1 MPSVS
6 SLCGFKRTG
15 ERRSIQSGKNGFL
28 QARYLRRAPRAHRA
42 AGVCVAASNSDVQ
55 AARLGVLPDSRNSR
69 EIKNI
74 YNSYLAYHSPITAGG
89 ADAKP
94 ARPYFESS
102 IMASSRG
109 KPAYAAIMLALTLVI
124 MAAIVGLLMD
134 GRRDLLL
141 CQGLVQG
148 PQQLWSL
155 NPTLQVRRD
164 DALRGFDKADLH
176 LPLRDHA
183 RDQGRAAGRGG
194 GY

>member
-1 MPSVS
+1 M
-6 SLCGFKRTG
+6 
-15 ERRSIQSGKNGFL
+15 
-28 QARYLRRAPRAHRA
+28 RRAPRAHRA

-124 MAAIVGLLMD
+124 IRAG
-134 GRRDLLL
+134 GRRGVIGPIGISKTGEGLRRRRLGL
-141 CQGLVQG
+141 GLV
-148 PQQLWSL
+148 
-155 NPTLQVRRD
+155 
-164 DALRGFDKADLH
+164 A
-176 LPLRDHA
+176 
-183 RDQGRAAGRGG
+183 
-194 GY
+194 